1 MNDLIESIA
10 THKEIAIFVIGL
22 LLIIGAIT
30 KGGISLGSFEIPK
43 METGQAKL
51 LGGLGSSLI
60 LVALYIV
67 LQPQEENNP
76 PIASNYSKTITKGE
90 VLIIPILDYVVDK
103 DKADTLNISIVD
115 DADFG
120 ITSLIKNKIRYVGT
134 KVEDDLIIYQ
144 VSDGNGGRDTAE
156 VKIRVKAPPAIM
168 VNKRGKLIN
177 IYGQPKD
184 GEYEIDLD
192 NEIGSTPSKS
202 IMANGVGEFD
212 LRTRDEN
219 KRCKIMVQEKETDFY
234 LDYKDEIKIVEYN
247 PIDSIAI
254 IFCRGYEKTE
264 EVRQPIEVFKNRFN
278 IPFDRL
284 DVDSIATFQYG
295 ILHLG
300 IKFFGSNKIEEKG
313 KLDFNFIQ
321 QNRDKMIYTPV
332 KLTSGSMAASTS
344 GWNSNLK
351 KKLLRGEY
359 ELEVRSQN
367 GTLLKSIEFEIR

>member
-1 MNDLIESIA
+1 
-10 THKEIAIFVIGL
+10 
-22 LLIIGAIT
+22 
-30 KGGISLGSFEIPK
+30 
-43 METGQAKL
+43 
-51 LGGLGSSLI
+51 
-60 LVALYIV
+60 
-67 LQPQEENNP
+67 
-76 PIASNYSKTITKGE
+76 
-90 VLIIPILDYVVDK
+90 
-103 DKADTLNISIVD
+103 
-115 DADFG
+115 
-120 ITSLIKNKIRYVGT
+120 
-134 KVEDDLIIYQ
+134 
-144 VSDGNGGRDTAE
+144 
-156 VKIRVKAPPAIM
+156 
-168 VNKRGKLIN
+168 
-177 IYGQPKD
+177 
-184 GEYEIDLD
+184 
-192 NEIGSTPSKS
+192 
-202 IMANGVGEFD
+202 MANGVGEFD

-219 KRCKIMVQEKETDFY
+219 KRCKIIVQEKETDFY
-234 LDYKDEIKIVEYN
+234 LDYKDEIKTVEYN

-254 IFCRGYEKTE
+254 TFCRGYEKTE
-264 EVRQPIEVFKNRFN
+264 KVRQPIEVFKNRFN